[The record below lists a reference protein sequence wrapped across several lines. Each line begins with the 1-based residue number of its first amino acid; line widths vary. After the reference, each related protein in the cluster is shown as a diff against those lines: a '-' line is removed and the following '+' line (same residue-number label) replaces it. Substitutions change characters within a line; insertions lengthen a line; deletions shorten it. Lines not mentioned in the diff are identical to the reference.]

1 MRVQDGADVSRS
13 EKPVGKGATGAWWSD
28 WWLCH
33 QQGCGHSRAVVPA
46 LPASVGLISVAL
58 GGRLLLSFN

>member
-33 QQGCGHSRAVVPA
+33 RRAAVPA